1 MATDDRWWGAR
12 ARIQVASWR
21 GTDHTVVMTPVP
33 DRPAPG
39 DDDIRRELE
48 ALRNAGVT
56 TVLTGALHQGELAPF
71 ERVGF
76 DEHERLHLL
85 RHDLVEIPSAPEV
98 RVRRAWRRDHG
109 MVLTIDE
116 RAFDP
121 FWTLD
126 RGGLDDAVRATPASR
141 FRVSVDRAGPGQ
153 TITGYAVTGKA
164 AERGYLQRLAVNPGS
179 HRKGIGTALV
189 ADALRWLRR
198 SGARAAVVNTQE
210 ANEGALAL
218 YLATGFV
225 LEPAGLTVLRMAL
238 PADPS

>member
-1 MATDDRWWGAR
+1 
-12 ARIQVASWR
+12 
-21 GTDHTVVMTPVP
+21 MTPVP

-39 DDDIRRELE
+39 SDDIHRELD
-48 ALRNAGVT
+48 ALRRAGVT
-56 TVLTGALHQGELAPF
+56 TVLTGALHQGELGPF

-76 DEHERLHLL
+76 VEHEHLHLL
-85 RHDLVEIPSAPEV
+85 RHDLADIPTPKGV
-98 RVRRAWRRDHG
+98 RLRRAWRRDHG
-109 MVLTIDE
+109 TILAIDE
-116 RAFDP
+116 RAFDA

-141 FRVSVDRAGPGQ
+141 FRVSVDRAGPAQ

-164 AERGYLQRLAVNPGS
+164 AERGYLQRLAVDPDW
-179 HRKGIGTALV
+179 HRNGIGTTLV
-189 ADALRWLRR
+189 ADSLRWLLR
-198 SGARAAVVNTQE
+198 SGARMAVVNTQE

-238 PADPS
+238 DSDPR

>member
-39 DDDIRRELE
+39 GEDIRRELE
-48 ALRNAGVT
+48 VLRSAGVT

-71 ERVGF
+71 ERAGF
-76 DEHERLHLL
+76 EEHERLHLL
-85 RHDLVEIPSAPEV
+85 RHDLIDIPAPEAI
-98 RVRRAWRRDHG
+98 RLRRAWRRDHG
-109 MVLTIDE
+109 RVLTIDE
-116 RAFDP
+116 RAFDA

-126 RGGLDDAVRATPASR
+126 RGGLDDAVRATPTSR
-141 FRVSVDRAGPGQ
+141 FRVSVDRAGPAQ

-164 AERGYLQRLAVNPGS
+164 GERGYLQRLAVDPDW
-179 HRKGIGTALV
+179 HRRGIATALV
-189 ADALRWLRR
+189 ADSLRWLRR

-218 YLATGFV
+218 YLSTGFV

-238 PADPS
+238 AADPS